1 VKAKFFIL
9 AVAAALASA
18 GGLMYYLST
27 QPVVVNQP
35 IISSEPRHLVTPEM
49 TKFTDGRALKV
60 ASAFER
66 TDPFGKQVTIA
77 DTTSGR
83 PQFVYFIKDGCPCS
97 IEVEPLFHDLSKR
110 FGDKIDFIGVID
122 KKDEIARRWHT
133 EMLMPYTVVADPS
146 LEIIKAYGATN
157 SAFSALVSRGGKI
170 VKMWPGYSI
179 GFIKE
184 MNAMMASETGQKA
197 MKIDTKWAPKKAAS
211 GCRFDEDDVK
221 A

>member
-1 VKAKFFIL
+1 MKAKFFIL

-18 GGLMYYLST
+18 GGLMVYLST

-60 ASAFER
+60 AAAFER
-66 TDPFGKQVTIA
+66 TDPFGKKVRTA

-97 IEVEPLFHDLSKR
+97 VEVEPLFHDLSKR
-110 FGDKIDFIGVID
+110 FGDKIDFIGVINR
-122 KKDEIARRWHT
+122 KDDIARRWHT
-133 EMLMPYTVVADPS
+133 EMFMPYTVVADPS

-179 GFIKE
+179 GLIKD
-184 MNAMMASETGQKA
+184 MNATMASETGQKA
-197 MKIDTKWAPKKAAS
+197 TTIDTKWAPKKAAS
-211 GCRFDEDDVK
+211 GCRFDEDAAKV
-221 A
+221 